1 MPMSEHCFGVEPRPD
16 GSVVIALRRAGEVS
30 VTRVEPGTT
39 QPSQVVEFVRSR
51 ARSPRICVASCN
63 GRGLNLALALGSL
76 PDAEVILTRPELL
89 GPGEARGAARGEPLA
104 VALAGYARRA
114 A

>member
-1 MPMSEHCFGVEPRPD
+1 MSQSCFGVEPCPD
-16 GSVVIALRRAGEVS
+16 GSVVIASKHDGELS

-39 QPSQVVEFVRSR
+39 QSSQVVEFVRSR
-51 ARSPRICVASCN
+51 ARSPRVCVASYN
-63 GRGLNLALALGSL
+63 GRGLNLALALGAL
-76 PDAEVILTRPELL
+76 PDAEVILMRPDLL
-89 GPGEARGAARGEPLA
+89 QGGDGRGGARGEPLA

>member
-1 MPMSEHCFGVEPRPD
+1 MSQSCFGVEPCPD
-16 GSVVIALRRAGEVS
+16 GSVVIAAKHEGELS

-39 QPSQVVEFVRSR
+39 QSSQVVEFVRRR
-51 ARSPRICVASCN
+51 ARSPRVCVASYN

-76 PDAEVILTRPELL
+76 PDAEVILMRPDLIEH
-89 GPGEARGAARGEPLA
+89 GYGRGAARGEPLA

>member
-1 MPMSEHCFGVEPRPD
+1 MSEHCFGVEPCPD
-16 GSVVIALRRAGEVS
+16 GSVVIATKQEDGVS
-30 VTRVEPGTT
+30 VTRVEPGTA

-51 ARSPRICVASCN
+51 AQSPRICVATYN

-89 GPGEARGAARGEPLA
+89 GPGSGRGAARGESLA
-104 VALAGYARRA
+104 VALASYARRA